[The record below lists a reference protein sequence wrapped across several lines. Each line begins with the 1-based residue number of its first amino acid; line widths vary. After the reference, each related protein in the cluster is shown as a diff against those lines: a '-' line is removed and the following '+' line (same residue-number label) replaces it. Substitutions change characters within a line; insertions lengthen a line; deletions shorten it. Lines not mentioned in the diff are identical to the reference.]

1 MTWGGHPLKP
11 EEEQRRRDA
20 YFECANDQEAAE
32 KLGLRQTQ
40 AFAAWR
46 RGRGLPTK
54 IPPGR
59 AKHLTSQQQVIL
71 DYLKAHGWS
80 RMYAITRD
88 LKVHSW
94 SVYSMLQSLETKE
107 LLDVVVLHRIKQWA
121 LAGTP
126 PPERAMRLMRGFPS
140 PYHAA
145 HVPDRIK
152 ELLSKEKWLTA
163 QLIAKRLGSVAAV
176 KTVEERVR
184 ELYVRGELQRQVIDT
199 PIRRMNVYAL
209 KGTPY
214 CRGRSAEKVRRLI
227 HESSP
232 FWRTDDDVLELLR
245 KTPWLTASDVSRDAK
260 IRRGYVFNAL
270 TSMERRGLVRRIRA
284 RSTEDNYGR
293 TTRFLW
299 GPKNAKVPNWV
310 VEVDAQPSHTM
321 LFVRVA
327 TIVKELGT
335 CTRGSVA
342 EEFRRRH
349 GSKATGV
356 DRALKTLAE
365 LGIVTLIRN
374 GRYAGRYSANGSAD
388 AYRAEVANL
397 YWSILKKESRRLREL
412 GYRVTLELRPP
423 ADPSIPPRAMTPETA
438 TLGATPSPEV

>member
-1 MTWGGHPLKP
+1 MPRGGHPLDP
-11 EEEQRRRDA
+11 SEEQRRRDA
-20 YFECANDQEAAE
+20 YFECADDVEAA
-32 KLGLRQTQ
+32 KRLGLNQPQ
-40 AFAAWR
+40 AFGAWR
-46 RGRGLPTK
+46 RNRGLPTK
-54 IPPGR
+54 IPPG
-59 AKHLTSQQQVIL
+59 AKKHLTPQQQVIL
-71 DYLKAHGWS
+71 EYLKAHGWS

-88 LKVHSW
+88 LQVHSW

-107 LLDVVVLHRIKQWA
+107 LVDVCVLHRIKQWA

-140 PYHAA
+140 PYHGA

-152 ELLSKEKWLTA
+152 ELLAKEKWLTA
-163 QLIAKRLGSVAAV
+163 QMIAHRLGSVAAV

-214 CRGRSAEKVRRLI
+214 CRGRSAEKIRRLM

-232 FWRTDDDVLELLR
+232 FWKTDDDVLELLG
-245 KTPWLTASDVSRDAK
+245 KTPWLTAADVSRDAK

-270 TSMERRGLVRRIRA
+270 TSMEKRGLIRRIRA
-284 RSTEDNYGR
+284 RSSQDSYGR

-299 GPKNAKVPNWV
+299 GPRGAKVPNWI
-310 VEVDAQPSHTM
+310 VEVDAQPNHDM

-327 TIVKELGT
+327 TIVKDLGT
-335 CTRGSVA
+335 CTRGSVR
-342 EEFRRRH
+342 EEFSRRH
-349 GSKATGV
+349 GTKGTGV
-356 DRALKTLAE
+356 ERALKTLVE
-365 LGIVTLIRN
+365 LGVVTLVKN

-388 AYRAEVANL
+388 AYRAQVANVH
-397 YWSILKKESRRLREL
+397 WSILRKESSRLREL

-423 ADPSIPPRAMTPETA
+423 SDLPPQLGGQRATSFS
-438 TLGATPSPEV
+438 SPEG